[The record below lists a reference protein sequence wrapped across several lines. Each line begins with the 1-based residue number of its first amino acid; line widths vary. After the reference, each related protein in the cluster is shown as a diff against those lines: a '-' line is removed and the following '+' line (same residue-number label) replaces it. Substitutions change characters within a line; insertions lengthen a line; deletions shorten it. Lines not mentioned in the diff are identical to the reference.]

1 MLMKKIFIL
10 LMQLVPTMTF
20 AGCSDVN
27 DTIAIFYAK
36 ADDPSMG
43 ILTMRIIPIGK
54 VTSDLGIFDE
64 MESRLE
70 FTFDNVQ

>member
-1 MLMKKIFIL
+1 MHMKKIFIL

-36 ADDPSMG
+36 ADNPSMG
-43 ILTMRIIPIGK
+43 ILTMRIIPIRIL
-54 VTSDLGIFDE
+54 T
-64 MESRLE
+64 
-70 FTFDNVQ
+70 T